1 MPKSTS
7 LIERLKARL
16 PAWARRDAPVVPV
29 VRLSGPIGMP
39 STLNGGVT
47 LSIAA
52 VAGALDRAFAV
63 ERAPAVA
70 IIVNSPGGSAVQSRL
85 IYQRIRLL
93 AEDKEKPVL
102 VFVEDAAA
110 SGGYMIACA
119 GDEIIADP
127 SSIVGSIGVVS
138 ASFGFTGLIDKLGV
152 DRRVHTAGERKVTLD
167 PFQPEKPDDIAHLL
181 AIQAEVHDTFV
192 EIVRERRGHRLTPS
206 EETFSGL
213 FWTGKRG
220 VELGLV
226 DRLGDLRGVLR
237 EKYGD
242 EVLPVLV
249 NPERISLLKRLF
261 GADVTS
267 FAGATVAAAAETV
280 EARAL
285 WSRLGL

>member
-39 STLNGGVT
+39 STFNGGVT

-192 EIVRERRGHRLTPS
+192 EIVRERRGHRLKPS

-249 NPERISLLKRLF
+249 NPERTSLLKRLF

>member
-52 VAGALDRAFAV
+52 VASALDRAFAV

-167 PFQPEKPDDIAHLL
+167 PFQPEKPDDITHLL

-192 EIVRERRGHRLTPS
+192 EIVRERRGHRLKPS

-242 EVLPVLV
+242 EVLPVLI
-249 NPERISLLKRLF
+249 NPERTSLLKRLF

-267 FAGATVAAAAETV
+267 FAGATIAAAAETV